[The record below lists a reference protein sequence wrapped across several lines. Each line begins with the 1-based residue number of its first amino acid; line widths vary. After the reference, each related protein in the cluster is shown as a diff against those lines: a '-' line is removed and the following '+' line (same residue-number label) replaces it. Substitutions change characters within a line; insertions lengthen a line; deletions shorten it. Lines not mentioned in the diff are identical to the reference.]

1 MGRLGWVAACS
12 LVLFA
17 DTSLAQVVAPPI
29 DPESGDTAGP
39 EAPVERGPEQ
49 GVFSVGYYRFGVGAT
64 DGSDMVAF
72 KLDGAES
79 KYRLGNESDLYGE
92 LSLGYRA
99 PLGNGSEFLAEVMVN
114 GGGNSNALVFDA
126 PFDDFSGVVQAYAGI
141 ERIGDGVARDALFW
155 AGRRYYGRHDVHMTD
170 FYFEDFSGDGA
181 GIENLRFG
189 DTGFSAAAFYYDDDD
204 VDFQSRTVDVRFE
217 ELPIGGAWLGQV
229 GLAYLDGSGDAAAA
243 DGGYS
248 VRLHADNTE
257 LSWGEWRNALMYGE
271 GIGINFNSKGATNA
285 GDGDSRVRF
294 VTSALVT
301 TTDEFQ
307 TQATAVWQRT
317 DSDGKVETWLS
328 AGLRPQYNFN
338 EDWGLAVEFGV
349 DYVDQEDEGNR
360 SLAKLTVAPFY
371 SFGKVGYFAR
381 PQLRAFVT
389 LAKWSDP
396 GAITDQAAL
405 GTATDGAT
413 IGIQI
418 ENWW

>member
-1 MGRLGWVAACS
+1 MGRFGWLAACS
-12 LVLFA
+12 TLLIA
-17 DTSLAQVVAPPI
+17 DVGLAQVVVFPI

-39 EAPVERGPEQ
+39 EAPVQSGPEY

-64 DGSDMVAF
+64 DGSDMVGF

-92 LSLGYRA
+92 LALGFRG
-99 PLGNGSEFLAEVMVN
+99 PLGNGSDVVTEVMLN
-114 GGGNSNALVFDA
+114 GGGNSNALIFDA
-126 PFDDFSGVVQAYAGI
+126 PWNGFGDVVQAYAGI
-141 ERIGDGVARDALFW
+141 ERIGDGVARDAFLW

-170 FYFEDFSGDGA
+170 FYFEDFSGDA
-181 GIENLRFG
+181 VGIENLRFG
-189 DTGFSAAAFYYDDDD
+189 ATGFSAAAFYYDDDD
-204 VDFQSRTVDVRFE
+204 IDFQSRALDVRFE
-217 ELPIGGAWLGQV
+217 ELPMGGAWTGEV
-229 GLAYLDGSGDAAAA
+229 GLAYLDGSGNDAAG
-243 DGGYS
+243 DDGYS

-257 LSWGEWRNALMYGE
+257 LSWGQWRNALMYGE

-301 TTDEFQ
+301 PSDYFQ
-307 TQATAVWQRT
+307 TQATGVWQRT
-317 DSDGKVETWLS
+317 DRDGEVETWLS

-338 EDWGLAVEFGV
+338 QDWGLAVEFGL
-349 DYVDQEDEGNR
+349 DYVDQEDEGSR

-371 SFGKVGYFAR
+371 SFGKIGYFAR

-396 GAITDQAAL
+396 GAITEQAAL
-405 GTATDGAT
+405 GTATDGTT